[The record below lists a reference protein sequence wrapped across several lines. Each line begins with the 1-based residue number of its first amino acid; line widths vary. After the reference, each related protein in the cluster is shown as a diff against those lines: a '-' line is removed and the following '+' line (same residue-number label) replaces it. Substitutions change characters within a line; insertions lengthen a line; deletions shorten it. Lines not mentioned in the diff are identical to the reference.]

1 MDETSPVTQPPASG
15 LRLAL
20 VVLVVALIAA
30 LAYIIHLR
38 DRVAQL
44 ERRPPTAVSQVAP
57 PAAPRPQAPA
67 AAPQA
72 QAPAAAAPVT
82 VSEDAIA
89 AALTAEQRR
98 QILATLK
105 AQTGPDRRASFHVHQ
120 SNPDTTAV
128 QTALQRLFE
137 EAGWPTDTVR
147 TPYPLKSGI
156 FILAADETPPPYVDA
171 VNDAFSAAGI
181 DVQYLT
187 GYRAFIAERKQSN
200 PNWRGP
206 DLAANQAFTLVVGS
220 KPTPKA
226 AAPSDGF
233 GSSEM

>member
-15 LRLAL
+15 LRLAV

-38 DRVAQL
+38 DQVAQL
-44 ERRPPTAVSQVAP
+44 ERRPPTAVAQVAP
-57 PAAPRPQAPA
+57 PAPPRPQAPA
-67 AAPQA
+67 AAA
-72 QAPAAAAPVT
+72 QAPAAAAAPVT
-82 VSEDAIA
+82 VSEEAIA
-89 AALTAEQRR
+89 AALTPEQRQ
-98 QILATLK
+98 QILSTLK
-105 AQTGPDRRASFHVHQ
+105 AQTVPERRASFHVYQ
-120 SNPDTTAV
+120 SNPETTAV

-137 EAGWPTDTVR
+137 EAGWPTQTVR
-147 TPYPLKSGI
+147 TTYPLKSGI
-156 FILAADETPPPYVDA
+156 FLLAGDETPPPYVDA
-171 VNDAFSAAGI
+171 VNDAFSAAGM

-206 DLAANQAFTLVVGS
+206 DLAENEAFTIVVGS

-226 AAPSDGF
+226 AAPSGGF

>member
-1 MDETSPVTQPPASG
+1 MDDNDTSTVTQPPASG
-15 LRLAL
+15 LRLAV
-20 VVLVVALIAA
+20 VVLVVALIGA

-38 DRVAQL
+38 DQIAQL
-44 ERRPPTAVSQVAP
+44 ERRPATAVSQAP
-57 PAAPRPQAPA
+57 PPAPPRAQAPA
-67 AAPQA
+67 PAPA
-72 QAPAAAAPVT
+72 AAAAPVT
-82 VSEDAIA
+82 VSEEAIA
-89 AALTAEQRR
+89 AALTPEQRR

-105 AQTGPDRRASFHVHQ
+105 AQTVPERRASFHVYQ

-137 EAGWPTDTVR
+137 EAGWPTQTVR

-156 FILAADETPPPYVDA
+156 FLLAADETPPAYVDA
-171 VNDAFSAAGI
+171 VNEAFSAAGM

-206 DLAANQAFTLVVGS
+206 DLAENEAFTIVVGS

-226 AAPSDGF
+226 AAPGDGF